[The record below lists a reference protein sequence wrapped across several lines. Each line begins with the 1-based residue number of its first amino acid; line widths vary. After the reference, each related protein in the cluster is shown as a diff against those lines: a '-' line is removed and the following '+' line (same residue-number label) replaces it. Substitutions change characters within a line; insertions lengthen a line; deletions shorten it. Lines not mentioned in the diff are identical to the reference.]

1 MLQGYNIAEAI
12 KAAKRERRGK
22 KDAQKAIN
30 GITRQRL
37 SRILKGESKA
47 TIKELEDICEAF
59 GLQLMAVKS
68 EQLAKMQ
75 RFEAFLR
82 DLLRFYFLRPLRHS
96 LTTRIVFERLQ
107 RHRACLHLT
116 SPPRC
121 HYRLR
126 IQSSLEQLDQATYAA
141 NLSSSFF
148 KLLNE

>member
-82 DLLRFYFLRPLRHS
+82 ETLAAMTCPPVFGLRP
-96 LTTRIVFERLQ
+96 
-107 RHRACLHLT
+107 
-116 SPPRC
+116 
-121 HYRLR
+121 
-126 IQSSLEQLDQATYAA
+126 
-141 NLSSSFF
+141 
-148 KLLNE
+148 